1 MSERESCVCFLFAA
15 HESSFEEQLPQLG
28 LRLSSGSRRESTWP
42 ERVHC
47 PHGQKGVCAGVGEPR
62 WAVVRVRQ
70 DERVHG
76 ESRWRVRA
84 GIRWGPVGGMW
95 MRVFRRR

>member
-42 ERVHC
+42 ERVHMARKASAQGWVSRGGRWYAC
-47 PHGQKGVCAGVGEPR
+47 ARMSGCTVSHGGGCARGFGGGLSVVCG
-62 WAVVRVRQ
+62 
-70 DERVHG
+70 
-76 ESRWRVRA
+76 
-84 GIRWGPVGGMW
+84 
-95 MRVFRRR
+95 